1 MRNHCKAAKKI
12 AVRIFLFAALFYVG
26 ELLIFEL
33 TGAGVSSFARKILN
47 QMYMENSIEAGFF
60 GGSQIL
66 HGVDCDVAE
75 RELGE
80 KTANL
85 TSSQQPL
92 AATDAVLR
100 ETAIHHPEL
109 KTAYVSLD
117 YSLVM
122 AEEVNLESIYI
133 VSDALKPSWNKLRY
147 LLHATP
153 QEYYLNS
160 FLPLKKGE
168 EYSLSME
175 RIRDNL
181 NVLMDTSYQ
190 TRQYAG
196 GFIPVEKMS
205 QKDYL
210 SAKEQYVGR
219 PERLPEENGQVQ
231 IPSQSEWAIRDMI
244 AFCQQ
249 RDIHLVFF
257 ATPVP
262 EFLTDYV
269 INYEE
274 YVDAV
279 KDVLKDSGVIYLDYN
294 CASFDRNC
302 ADYFHDEW
310 HLSGKGAAEFTGLL
324 CRDLIAEAEQK

>member
-33 TGAGVSSFARKILN
+33 TGAGVSSFARRILN
-47 QMYMENSIEAGFF
+47 QMYMDNSIEAGFF

-75 RELGE
+75 RELGK

-92 AATDAVLR
+92 TATDAVLR
-100 ETAIHHPEL
+100 ETAAHHPEM

-133 VSDALKPSWNKLRY
+133 VSDAMKPSWNKIRY

-153 QEYYLNS
+153 QEYYMNS

-168 EYSLSME
+168 DYSLSME

-181 NVLMDTSYQ
+181 HVLMDPSYQ
-190 TRQYAG
+190 TSQYAA
-196 GFIPVEKMS
+196 GFIPVEEMS
-205 QKDYL
+205 QEDY
-210 SAKEQYVGR
+210 ARVKEQYAGR
-219 PERLPEENGQVQ
+219 SEKLAENNGRVQLPSG
-231 IPSQSEWAIRDMI
+231 SEWAIRDMI

-269 INYEE
+269 MNYEE

-279 KDVLKDSGVIYLDYN
+279 KRILNDSGVTYLDYN
-294 CASFDRNC
+294 CSSLDRDC

-310 HLSGKGAAEFTGLL
+310 HLSGTGAAEFTGLL
-324 CRDLIAEAEQK
+324 CRDLRMEAEQK